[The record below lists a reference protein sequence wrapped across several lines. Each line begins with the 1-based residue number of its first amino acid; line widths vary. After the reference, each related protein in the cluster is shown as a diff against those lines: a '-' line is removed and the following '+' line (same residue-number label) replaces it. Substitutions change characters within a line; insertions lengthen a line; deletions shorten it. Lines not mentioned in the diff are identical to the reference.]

1 MTILAGD
8 LLLVGLANL
17 RDVPRPAVVAGVGEE
32 WDIRLRLE
40 QQEFDVFCQVV
51 DEPHDSLVTVAVSSH
66 PLHHRVL
73 VVGSQLVQTGP
84 CLGNV
89 LMTMKQIA

>member
-1 MTILAGD
+1 MTVLAGD

-17 RDVPRPAVVAGVGEE
+17 RDVARPAVVAGVGEE
-32 WDIRLRLE
+32 WDLHLRLQ

-51 DEPHDSLVTVAVSSH
+51 DEPHDCLVTVAVSSH

-73 VVGSQLVQTGP
+73 VVGRQLVQTGP

-89 LMTMKQIA
+89 LLKIAQF